1 MNGAESLLETLAD
14 GGLEV
19 CFANP
24 GTSEMHLV
32 SAIDRSQRVRSILAL
47 FEGVATGAADGYGRM
62 TGKPAGTLLHLGPGL
77 GNGLANLHN
86 ARRARSPLVNI
97 VGDHA
102 SYHRAFDAPLTSDVE
117 GVARPMSD
125 WVGVSESASD
135 LAARGAAALA
145 AALQPPGQVATLIV
159 PADHAWNEAAG
170 KVAPIAPARAE
181 AASSDAVTA
190 AARVLR
196 SHERVALVLGAAGL
210 RETATRAAGRIREAT
225 GAELLRE
232 TFSARVE
239 RGAGRVAVEAIPY
252 FGEAAAARLEKF
264 EAIVLVG
271 ATAPVSFFGYPGKP
285 SWLAPEGCEIVTL
298 AEPRQDVAAALDGL
312 AAELGCEDGLQQS
325 RDAEL
330 PDRSPGTLDPQKLA
344 AVVAHEL
351 PEGAIVSDESAT
363 GGAFLPAA
371 TAGAPPHDWLML
383 TGGSIGQGISL
394 AVGAATACPDRKVLC
409 IHGDGGAMYT
419 LQALWTQARESL
431 DVTTVILAN
440 RSYAILNIELKRVGA
455 GEPGQK
461 ALDMLDLSR
470 PDLDWVKLA
479 EGMGV
484 PGSRAFTAE
493 DLQSQLRTAIA
504 EPGPRLIEAV
514 L

>member
-32 SAIDRSQRVRSILAL
+32 SAIDRSARVRAVLAL

-62 TGKPAGTLLHLGPGL
+62 TGKAAATLLHLGPGL

-86 ARRARSPLVNI
+86 ARRARSPVVNI

-102 SYHRAFDAPLTSDVE
+102 SYHRAYDAPLTSDVV

-125 WVGVSESASD
+125 WVGVSGSAD
-135 LAARGAAALA
+135 ELPERGAEALRAAHL
-145 AALQPPGQVATLIV
+145 PPGQVATLIV
-159 PADHAWNEAAG
+159 PADHAWNEASG
-170 KVAPIAPARAE
+170 KAHPQPPPRAE
-181 AASSDAVTA
+181 AVAGDAVA
-190 AARVLR
+190 AVAELLR
-196 SHERVALVLGAAGL
+196 TRKRVALILGGPAM
-210 RETATRAAGRIREAT
+210 REGAVGDAGRIADAA

-232 TFSARVE
+232 TFTARIE

-252 FGEAAAARLEKF
+252 FGEAAAERLEMF
-264 EAIVLVG
+264 EALVLVG
-271 ATAPVSFFGYPGKP
+271 AAPPVSFFGYPGRP

-298 AEPRQDVAAALDGL
+298 AEPRQDVASALASL
-312 AAELGCEDGLQQS
+312 ADALGCPKEPRRLQEIQ
-325 RDAEL
+325 RPTVE
-330 PDRSPGTLDPQKLA
+330 PGKLNPHNLA
-344 AVVAHEL
+344 AVVANEL
-351 PEGAIVSDESAT
+351 PEGAVVSDESAT
-363 GGAFLPAA
+363 AGVFLQNLS
-371 TAGAPPHDWLML
+371 AGSPPHDWLML
-383 TGGSIGQGISL
+383 TGGSIGQGISV
-394 AVGAATACPDRKVLC
+394 AVGAAVACPNRRVLC
-409 IHGDGGAMYT
+409 LHGDGGAMYT
-419 LQALWTQARESL
+419 LQALWTQAREGL
-431 DVTTVILAN
+431 DITTVILAN

-455 GEPGQK
+455 SAPGRK

-484 PGSRAFTAE
+484 PGTRARTAE
-493 DLQSQLRTAIA
+493 ELQTQIRIA
-504 EPGPRLIEAV
+504 LSEPGPRLIEAV

>member
-32 SAIDRSQRVRSILAL
+32 GAIDRSERVRSILAL
-47 FEGVATGAADGYGRM
+47 FEGVATGAADGYARM
-62 TGKPAGTLLHLGPGL
+62 AGKPAATLLHLGPGL

-86 ARRARSPLVNI
+86 ARRARSPLLNI

-102 SYHRAFDAPLTSDVE
+102 SYHREFDAPLTSDVE

-125 WVGVSESASD
+125 WVGTSESAEG
-135 LAARGAAALA
+135 LAHRGAEGLA
-145 AALQPPGQVATLIV
+145 AALRPPGQVATLIV
-159 PADHAWNEAAG
+159 PADHAWNDAPG
-170 KVAPIAPARAE
+170 KAVPVAPARAGVV
-181 AASSDAVTA
+181 ASNKIVA
-190 AARVLR
+190 AARLLHA
-196 SHERVALVLGAAGL
+196 HERVGLILGGPAL
-210 RETATRAAGRIREAT
+210 REPTLRAAGQIRDAT

-232 TFSARVE
+232 TFSARIE
-239 RGAGRVAVEAIPY
+239 RGAGRVAADPLPY

-264 EAIVLVG
+264 QALVLVG
-271 ATAPVSFFGYPGKP
+271 APAPVSFFGYPGKP

-298 AEPRQDVAAALDGL
+298 ADPREDVGAALEAL
-312 AAELGCEDGLQQS
+312 VAELGCGASPPQVP
-325 RDAEL
+325 DAEL
-330 PDRSPGTLDPQKLA
+330 PALVPGTLDPQKIA
-344 AVVAHEL
+344 AVVAHAL

-363 GGAFLPAA
+363 GGAFLPSA
-371 TAGAPPHDWLML
+371 TLGAQPHDWLML
-383 TGGSIGQGISL
+383 TGGSIGQGISV

-409 IHGDGGAMYT
+409 LHGDGGAMYT
-419 LQALWTQARESL
+419 LQALWTQAREGL

-440 RSYAILNIELKRVGA
+440 RSYAILNIELQRVGA
-455 GEPGQK
+455 GTPGPK

-470 PDLDWVKLA
+470 PDLDWVQLA
-479 EGMGV
+479 GGMGV
-484 PGSRAFTAE
+484 PGTRATTAE
-493 DLQSQLRTAIA
+493 ELESQLKNALA
-504 EPGPRLIEAV
+504 EPGPHLIEAV

>member
-1 MNGAESLLETLAD
+1 MNGAESLLETLAN

-32 SAIDRSQRVRSILAL
+32 SAIDRSPRVRSILAL

-62 TGKPAGTLLHLGPGL
+62 TGKPAATLLHLGPGL

-86 ARRARSPLVNI
+86 AKRARSPVINI

-102 SYHRAFDAPLTSDVE
+102 SYHRKFDAPLTSDVV

-125 WVGVSESASD
+125 WVGVSDSASD
-135 LAARGAAALA
+135 LPARGAAALS
-145 AALQPPGQVATLIV
+145 AALRPPGQVATLVV

-170 KVAPIAPARAE
+170 TATPIPPQCAEHVPDEFVA
-181 AASSDAVTA
+181 A
-190 AARVLR
+190 AARALR
-196 SHERVALVLGAAGL
+196 AHDRVALILGGPAL
-210 RETATRAAGRIREAT
+210 RESGTRAAAQIREAT
-225 GAELLRE
+225 GADLLRE
-232 TFSARVE
+232 TFTARVE
-239 RGAGRVAVEAIPY
+239 RGAGRVAIDALPY
-252 FGEAAAARLEKF
+252 FGEAAAARLEKYQ
-264 EAIVLVG
+264 AIVLVG
-271 ATAPVSFFGYPGKP
+271 APAPVSFFGYPGKP

-298 AEPRQDVAAALDGL
+298 AESRQDVAAALEGL
-312 AAELGCEDGLQQS
+312 LAELGCGPELQ
-325 RDAEL
+325 RMEDAEL
-330 PDRSPGTLDPQKLA
+330 PPLAPGALDPQKLA
-344 AVVAHEL
+344 AVVARAL

-371 TAGAPPHDWLML
+371 TAGSPPHDWLML

-394 AVGAATACPDRKVLC
+394 SVGAAVACPDRKVLC
-409 IHGDGGAMYT
+409 LHGDGGAMYT
-419 LQALWTQARESL
+419 LQALWTQAREGL

-455 GEPGQK
+455 GTPGPK

-484 PGSRAFTAE
+484 PGSRATTSE
-493 DLQSQLRTAIA
+493 DLDAQLRTALS